1 MSVRAAGAALSASSF
16 PRYAQSRW
24 VIFVGFPVGV
34 AVVAFVVASALTG
47 SLPPAGSVASPRVLT
62 ILLVVSAILL
72 PYSAAGGAL
81 GAVYGRGVRRGPCC
95 GLLLLGA
102 VGALPAGIVFAL
114 GAHVSWTL
122 GLRVAFAAGA
132 TAQAGAALLGWVVG
146 RACLSRGA

>member
-1 MSVRAAGAALSASSF
+1 MSVRVTGAALSASSS

-34 AVVAFVVASALTG
+34 AVVAFVVASALT
-47 SLPPAGSVASPRVLT
+47 SLPPAGSMTAARVLT
-62 ILLVVSAILL
+62 VLLVVSAILL

-102 VGALPAGIVFAL
+102 AGALPAGSVFAL
-114 GAHVSWTL
+114 GAHVSWSV
-122 GLRVAFAAGA
+122 GLSVVFTAGA
-132 TAQAGAALLGWVVG
+132 AAQVGAALLGWVVG
-146 RACLSRGA
+146 RACLARGA